1 MAGVKSSPAGA
12 GCVIFTV
19 KGERLVIV
27 ELGHGNGLC
36 KKKAR
41 QAKTLGEPLIKIK
54 RSELTL

>member
-1 MAGVKSSPAGA
+1 
-12 GCVIFTV
+12 V

-27 ELGHGNGLC
+27 DLGHGHGLC